1 MTGRDIDERDNRNRR
16 DTVNYKMFKEWYD
29 FIEENP
35 APDKIVEKLF
45 DFLDKKFFFR
55 SLRNTESALKSLN
68 LLLADKHRPPHE
80 KSFDRNVF
88 IIDMDPA
95 APGSLWPEGS
105 SGEEVARYADN
116 LEHALHV
123 RFRGLQIARTDGEDM
138 TEYGPYPV
146 QGPDAK
152 EIGKWVGERIESI
165 IELEPMALRYYF
177 KVELVG
183 TASTPEMAW
192 KDAVENF
199 IEDPGPADI
208 MATEHTAVCEE
219 QHPDDYYEP
228 LSAPMDMASG
238 M

>member
-1 MTGRDIDERDNRNRR
+1 MAERGSDGRDNGNRR
-16 DTVNYKMFKEWYD
+16 ETVNYKMFEEWYD
-29 FIEENP
+29 FVESNP
-35 APDKIVEKLF
+35 SPDKIVEKLF

-55 SLRNTESALKSLN
+55 SVRNTESALKSLN
-68 LLLADKHRPPHE
+68 LLLADRNRPSHE

-88 IIDMDPA
+88 VIDMDPA

-105 SGEEVARYADN
+105 SRDEVERYADN
-116 LEHALHV
+116 LEHALRV
-123 RFRGLQIARTDGEDM
+123 KFRGLQTARTDGEDM

-152 EIGKWVGERIESI
+152 EIGKWVSERIDSI

-192 KDAVENF
+192 KDAVANF

-219 QHPDDYYEP
+219 QHPDDYYELLP
-228 LSAPMDMASG
+228 PPMDMASG